1 MTTKRKQI
9 LKAIAVS
16 GSATMDDLVMTTGL
30 ERKNLHDNVK
40 AALKGEL
47 CQRIKDDVTGQPAY
61 KLTTKGRAWLE
72 NDKDDTAS
80 SKATISKPQPAVGK
94 NSGSKDAGS
103 IVDGGKVGADSLPVG
118 NAVSAPPKPD
128 KMPVAACADDIDIP
142 VVKDS
147 LTTEMPTDKE
157 CCNAAKV
164 VATTAGTHVAELR
177 AQLKLAEQQRDEHYH
192 QAELLQLELA
202 GIKETVAQQRS
213 TIDAKDTE
221 IGINDAAVD
230 GWLDLAMEFECKS
243 IPELRVFINAAV
255 DKLDRLR
262 SVKAENSAMTI
273 LNESMPGF
281 GAVHKALSGR
291 AYLVRIPKKA
301 PRVFSKRSNAEAAA
315 MSAAKQRGTVNVFAL
330 VPVGKAIRG
339 SEWRDA

>member
-9 LKAIAVS
+9 LKAMAFASCTTI
-16 GSATMDDLVMTTGL
+16 DDLVMTTGL

-40 AALKGEL
+40 STLKDEL

-61 KLTTKGRAWLE
+61 KLTPKGRAWLE

-80 SKATISKPQPAVGK
+80 TKATISKPQPAVGK
-94 NSGSKDAGS
+94 NTGSKDTGS

-128 KMPVAACADDIDIP
+128 KMPVAACADVKAAS
-142 VVKDS
+142 VVKES

-164 VATTAGTHVAELR
+164 VATRRIAELMDTVKNQR
-177 AQLKLAEQQRDEHYH
+177 A
-192 QAELLQLELA
+192 
-202 GIKETVAQQRS
+202 
-213 TIDAKDTE
+213 TIDARDSE
-221 IGINDAAVD
+221 IRIGDAAIE
-230 GWLDLAMEFECKS
+230 GWLRLAKEFECNN

-262 SVKAENSAMTI
+262 SANTCSVKNATPDPAYSTDDAKPRYIIADNYMLASSEEQANAIALEIAKNIEIDT
-273 LNESMPGF
+273 PVVVF
-281 GAVHKALSGR
+281 ATHKAREL
-291 AYLVRIPKKA
+291 RI
-301 PRVFSKRSNAEAAA
+301 N
-315 MSAAKQRGTVNVFAL
+315 
-330 VPVGKAIRG
+330 
-339 SEWRDA
+339 WRDA

>member
-16 GSATMDDLVMTTGL
+16 GSATIDDLVMTTGL

-47 CQRIKDDVTGQPAY
+47 CQRIKDNVTGQPAY
-61 KLTTKGRAWLE
+61 KLTPKGRAWLE

-80 SKATISKPQPAVGK
+80 TKATISKPQPAVGK

-103 IVDGGKVGADSLPVG
+103 IVDGGLIGADSLPVG

-128 KMPVAACADDIDIP
+128 KMPVAACADVKADP
-142 VVKDS
+142 VVRKS

-164 VATTAGTHVAELR
+164 VATTASSHVADLYKEIDGLSDIVD
-177 AQLKLAEQQRDEHYH
+177 AQR
-192 QAELLQLELA
+192 
-202 GIKETVAQQRS
+202 TM
-213 TIDAKDTE
+213 IDARDSE
-221 IGINDAAVD
+221 IRIGDAAIE
-230 GWLDLAMEFECKS
+230 GWLRLAKEFECNN

-262 SVKAENSAMTI
+262 SVKTDSLKNAHPEPAYSTDDAKPRYIIAENYMTASSEEQANAI
-273 LNESMPGF
+273 
-281 GAVHKALSGR
+281 ALE
-291 AYLVRIPKKA
+291 I
-301 PRVFSKRSNAEAAA
+301 
-315 MSAAKQRGTVNVFAL
+315 AKNIQIDTPVVVFAAYKEREL
-330 VPVGKAIRG
+330 RIN
-339 SEWRDA
+339 WRDA

>member
-16 GSATMDDLVMTTGL
+16 GSATIDDLVMTTGL

-40 AALKGEL
+40 STLKDEL

-61 KLTTKGRAWLE
+61 KLTPKGRAWLE

-80 SKATISKPQPAVGK
+80 TKATISKPQPAVGK

-103 IVDGGKVGADSLPVG
+103 IVDGGVIGADSLPVG

-128 KMPVAACADDIDIP
+128 KMPVAACADVKAAS

-164 VATTAGTHVAELR
+164 VATTASSHVAELR
-177 AQLKLAEQQRDEHYH
+177 KEISGLSDIVDAQR
-192 QAELLQLELA
+192 
-202 GIKETVAQQRS
+202 TM
-213 TIDAKDTE
+213 IDARDSE
-221 IGINDAAVD
+221 IRIGDAAIE
-230 GWLDLAMEFECKS
+230 GWLRLAKEFECNN

-262 SVKAENSAMTI
+262 SVKTDSLKNAHPEPAYSTDDAKPRYIIADNYMTASSEDEANAI
-273 LNESMPGF
+273 ALEIAKNIEIDTPVVVF
-281 GAVHKALSGR
+281 ATHKAREL
-291 AYLVRIPKKA
+291 RI
-301 PRVFSKRSNAEAAA
+301 N
-315 MSAAKQRGTVNVFAL
+315 
-330 VPVGKAIRG
+330 
-339 SEWRDA
+339 WRDA

>member
-16 GSATMDDLVMTTGL
+16 GSATIDDLVMTTGL

-47 CQRIKDDVTGQPAY
+47 CQRIKDNVTGQPAY
-61 KLTTKGRAWLE
+61 KLTPKGRAWLE

-128 KMPVAACADDIDIP
+128 KMPVAACAD
-142 VVKDS
+142 VKADPAVRKS
-147 LTTEMPTDKE
+147 LTTDMPTDKE

-164 VATTAGTHVAELR
+164 VATTAGSHVADLYKEIDGLSDIVD
-177 AQLKLAEQQRDEHYH
+177 AQR
-192 QAELLQLELA
+192 
-202 GIKETVAQQRS
+202 TM
-213 TIDAKDTE
+213 IDAMDSE
-221 IGINDAAVD
+221 MRIGDAAID
-230 GWLDLAMEFECKS
+230 AWLRLAKEFECNN

-262 SVKAENSAMTI
+262 SVNTDSLKNANPEPAYSTDDAKPRYIVAENYMTASSEEQANAIALEIAKNIEIDTPVVVFSA
-273 LNESMPGF
+273 
-281 GAVHKALSGR
+281 HKAREL
-291 AYLVRIPKKA
+291 RI
-301 PRVFSKRSNAEAAA
+301 N
-315 MSAAKQRGTVNVFAL
+315 
-330 VPVGKAIRG
+330 
-339 SEWRDA
+339 WRDA